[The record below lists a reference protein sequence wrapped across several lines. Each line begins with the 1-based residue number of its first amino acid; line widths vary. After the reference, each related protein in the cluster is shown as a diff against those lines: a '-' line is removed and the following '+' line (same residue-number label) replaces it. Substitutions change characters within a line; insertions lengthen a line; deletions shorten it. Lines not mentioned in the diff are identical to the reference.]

1 MTFYVEN
8 ETEFKFPFNIEE
20 ISTSIIEYILEAEEC
35 PYEVEVSLLISDN
48 ERIQEINKLHRGID
62 KATDVLSFPNVD
74 YEEPSDFSLIED
86 LLAQADYFHPDT
98 GELIL
103 GDIMVSYEKVLEQA
117 KSYGHSQLREF
128 SFLLAHSMLHLL
140 GYDHM
145 EQEEM
150 ELMER
155 KQEEILKNYIPY
167 FTDFTTLINVAKG
180 IVLDKQ
186 MPLSMLIPP
195 LFGLSNDSARYAV
208 LSGPSFAKEVVQ
220 EKPTACV
227 LACED
232 QANAEQLRSLFS
244 SSFFRC
250 YSSTDVLGLEL
261 GGAVKNIIAIA
272 TGISDGLDFGHNAR
286 AALITRGLAE
296 ISRLGT
302 TMGATHATFMG
313 LSGLG
318 DLMLTCTG
326 DLSRNRQVG
335 LRLGRGERLHDIIA
349 NMNGVAEGVPTTYA
363 VKGMGISLGVDMP
376 IVCTVDA
383 VLREEISPHEGLRIL
398 MERTLKMEV

>member
-1 MTFYVEN
+1 M
-8 ETEFKFPFNIEE
+8 E
-20 ISTSIIEYILEAEEC
+20 IA
-35 PYEVEVSLLISDN
+35 
-48 ERIQEINKLHRGID
+48 
-62 KATDVLSFPNVD
+62 VLGGGSFGT
-74 YEEPSDFSLIED
+74 
-86 LLAQADYFHPDT
+86 A
-98 GELIL
+98 
-103 GDIMVSYEKVLEQA
+103 
-117 KSYGHSQLREF
+117 
-128 SFLLAHSMLHLL
+128 LAHALTCAGQNVNILL
-140 GYDHM
+140 RDASLAEDINTHHENTRYLAGMSISPSIRATCDPAILKNC
-145 EQEEM
+145 ECWIIALPCQ
-150 ELMER
+150 

-167 FTDFTTLINVAKG
+167 FTESTTLINVAKG

-186 MPLSMLIPP
+186 MPLSLIIPP
-195 LFGLSNDSARYAV
+195 LFGLPSDSARYAV

-227 LACED
+227 LACD
-232 QANAEQLRSLFS
+232 DKTNAEKLRSLFS

-261 GGAVKNIIAIA
+261 GGAIKNVIAIA
-272 TGISDGLDFGHNAR
+272 AGISDGLDFGHNAR
-286 AALITRGLAE
+286 AAIITRGLAE

-335 LRLGRGERLHDIIA
+335 LRLGRGERLHDIIES
-349 NMNGVAEGVPTTYA
+349 MNGVAEGVPTTYA

-376 IVCTVDA
+376 IAFVVDA
-383 VLREEISPHEGLRIL
+383 VLREEISPREGLRIL
-398 MERTLKMEV
+398 MERALKMEA